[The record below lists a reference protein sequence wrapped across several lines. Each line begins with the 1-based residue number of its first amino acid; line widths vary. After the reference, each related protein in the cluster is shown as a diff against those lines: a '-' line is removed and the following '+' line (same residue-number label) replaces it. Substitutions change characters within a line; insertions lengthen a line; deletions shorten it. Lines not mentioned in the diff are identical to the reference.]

1 MISQAEF
8 SSRAALCRQLAKRE
22 PANGVFWIAEAE
34 NWSRLSKEKFRGEPR
49 VLIGSDVL
57 GSRQAPSSARPFAER
72 GVVELWERSSS
83 MMRSLIYPKTWPN
96 HRYAL
101 WTSDQSDSQG
111 RRQCSD

>member
-49 VLIGSDVL
+49 ALIGSDVL
-57 GSRQAPSSARPFAER
+57 GSRQAPRQ
-72 GVVELWERSSS
+72 
-83 MMRSLIYPKTWPN
+83 
-96 HRYAL
+96 H
-101 WTSDQSDSQG
+101 DQSRNAVSLNCG
-111 RRQCSD
+111 RDPRPLCGA

>member
-34 NWSRLSKEKFRGEPR
+34 NWSRLFKEKFHRQPR
-49 VLIGSDVL
+49 ALIGSDVL
-57 GSRQAPSSARPFAER
+57 VSRQALSSARPIAER
-72 GVVELWERSSS
+72 GVVELWERSSTI
-83 MMRSLIYPKTWPN
+83 MRSLIYLKTWPN
-96 HRYAL
+96 QRYAL

-111 RRQCSD
+111 RRECSD